1 VCNQLR
7 REQASKVTTTHQPR
21 TKPQT
26 RAQGCGAEHHT
37 RAQRCGGGHQ
47 IETMIQTH
55 FFDHCF
61 YLSCCHPHLLE
72 LHLHDGRRRRGL
84 RDGLFAFFDAGKTP
98 DGISLSRI
106 GNAQHATH
114 LPLNAAHLARN
125 VYASAPV
132 SAVHAK

>member
-1 VCNQLR
+1 MIEDEERKGVRASEKGVGEQGHHDNSIPRKAADSCLGALR
-7 REQASKVTTTHQPR
+7 RASCATCR
-21 TKPQT
+21 
-26 RAQGCGAEHHT
+26 GGASIL
-37 RAQRCGGGHQ
+37 C
-47 IETMIQTH
+47 
-55 FFDHCF
+55 
-61 YLSCCHPHLLE
+61 YLCCCHPHLLE